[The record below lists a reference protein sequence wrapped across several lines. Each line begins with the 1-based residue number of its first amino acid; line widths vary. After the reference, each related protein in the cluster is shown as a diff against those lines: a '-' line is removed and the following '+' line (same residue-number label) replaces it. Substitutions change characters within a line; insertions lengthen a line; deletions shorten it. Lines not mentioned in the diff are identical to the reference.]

1 MFPPRS
7 IPAAS
12 PRLPEL
18 ANRWIAGV
26 LITLG
31 FAGFLT
37 EVVSTAFA
45 PRLVLF
51 LIVLAFG
58 VIGFVRCR
66 RIDQRAIRCGS
77 PSPGS
82 R

>member
-18 ANRWIAGV
+18 ANRGIAGV
-26 LITLG
+26 LLVLG
-31 FAGFLT
+31 LAGMFT
-37 EVVSTAFA
+37 EAVSTAFA

-66 RIDQRAIRCGS
+66 RIDQQAISCGS